1 MNKKFWLITPII
13 VLWIASLPVGLTI
26 AQGQTDNKVIW
37 VRIDGTITYATA
49 DFVDIAIN
57 HANEKGYSAILLT
70 LNTPGG
76 LLDSTFS
83 IIDKMQSSNVPVIAY
98 VYPLGGNAW
107 SAGTYILMAS
117 DYAAMAPYTVIGS
130 AQPVSGLTPITDEKI
145 INALVEKMR
154 SFASLH
160 ERNET
165 QAVRFIT
172 HNDNLDPDRA
182 LSYHVIETIAS
193 SPSELLEKADGTKVN
208 TLYGEKVLNTKG
220 AELVEFTPGP
230 RTKIL
235 QILSDPTISSL
246 LITLGILAIFLGL
259 SSPGWGAEVLGGVML
274 ILGLIGTG
282 FSVNYGALL
291 LLIIGVGLMLVE
303 VYTHAHG
310 VAGIGGAIIM
320 SIGAIL
326 LVSTPPAPLLV
337 SSEWF
342 TTFLFTV
349 LGVIAVVAIFFGLI
363 AYKVIVIRRKKPI
376 LEKFPSG
383 YGRTVDNIRP
393 NEPGYV
399 IIEGEYWLATSNTP
413 IDAGKEVKVIGKDGH
428 RLIVKEEKN

>member
-1 MNKKFWLITPII
+1 MSKKSLLITQIMALWII
-13 VLWIASLPVGLTI
+13 SLSTGLSITQEQTDNRVLWI
-26 AQGQTDNKVIW
+26 K
-37 VRIDGTITYATA
+37 IDGTITQATS

-57 HANEKGYSAILLT
+57 HANEEAYSVIFLT

-76 LLDSTFS
+76 ILDSTLD
-83 IIDKMQSSNVPVIAY
+83 IIDKMQSSNVPIIAY
-98 VYPLGGNAW
+98 VYPSGGNAW

-145 INALVEKMR
+145 INALVAKMR
-154 SFASLH
+154 SFAELH
-160 ERNET
+160 GRNET

-182 LSYHVIETIAS
+182 LSFHIIEAITS
-193 SPSELLEKADGTKVN
+193 SPSELLEMADGKKVN
-208 TLYGEKVLNTKG
+208 TLHGEKVLNTKG

-230 RTKIL
+230 RTILL
-235 QILSDPTISSL
+235 QILSDPTMSTL
-246 LITLGILAIFLGL
+246 LITLGIFAILLGL

-282 FSVNYGALL
+282 FNVNYGALL
-291 LLIIGVGLMLVE
+291 LLIIGVGLMLIE

-320 SIGAIL
+320 SIGIIL
-326 LVSTPPAPLLV
+326 LVSTPPSPLLV

-363 AYKVIVIRRKKPI
+363 AYKAIMIRRKKPV
-376 LEKFPSG
+376 LDKFPSG
-383 YGRTVDNIRP
+383 YGRTVDNIK
-393 NEPGYV
+393 PGELGY
-399 IIEGEYWLATSNTP
+399 IIIDGEYWSATSNIP
-413 IDAGKEVKVIGKDGH
+413 IDAGKEVKVVGKDDH
-428 RLIVKEEKN
+428 KLIIEEVKN